1 MGVVLSV
8 AMGGFL
14 KVGGIYV
21 VGAWWLVVSDGE
33 LLGELGGASVDVA
46 EYKTHKHKGAAM
58 ISP

>member
-1 MGVVLSV
+1 M